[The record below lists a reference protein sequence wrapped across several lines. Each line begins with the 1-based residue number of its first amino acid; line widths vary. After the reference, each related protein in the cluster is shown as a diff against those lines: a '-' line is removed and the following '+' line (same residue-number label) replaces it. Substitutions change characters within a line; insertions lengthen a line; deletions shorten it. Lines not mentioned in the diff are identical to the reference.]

1 MILIHK
7 KLKADQNRSAFILVP
22 LAGLEPAR
30 YRYRWIL
37 SPLRLPISPQQ
48 HNVSSYILNYYLGFY
63 YIMSRKFVKQKIKT
77 FNANKHRQSPHLLTL
92 KYYLGILR
100 EIKS

>member
-7 KLKADQNRSAFILVP
+7 KLKADQNWSALILVP

-48 HNVSSYILNYYLGFY
+48 HNVSSYALNHYLDFH
-63 YIMSRKFVKQKIKT
+63 YIMSHKFVKQK
-77 FNANKHRQSPHLLTL
+77 NQACQRQ
-92 KYYLGILR
+92 
-100 EIKS
+100 